1 MNECTDLVIQSGERE
16 WGKEKVGTAEW
27 GLGMGLGT
35 ELVLPS
41 GVLERAGLGS
51 LRVLS
56 FRTGT
61 GSGAIG
67 SVGTAE

>member
-1 MNECTDLVIQSGERE
+1 
-16 WGKEKVGTAEW
+16 
-27 GLGMGLGT
+27 MGLGT

-41 GVLERAGLGS
+41 GVLECAGLGS

-56 FRTGT
+56 FRMGT